1 MNLKTAYNRIA
12 GETTAQVCAVCS
24 PGSVIASV
32 GVTAQP
38 SGKSPCPGPSCD
50 SHYVGHLALEV
61 AALAH
66 LSAWTTRDDIGM
78 EPRATLLVVGFR

>member
-1 MNLKTAYNRIA
+1 VNLKTAYYRIA
-12 GETTAQVCAVCS
+12 DETIAQVCAVCS

-32 GVTAQP
+32 GATARPAGKLP
-38 SGKSPCPGPSCD
+38 SPSPTCG
-50 SHYVGHLALEV
+50 SHYVGHLALRV

-78 EPRATLLVVGFR
+78 GPSATLLVVGFR